1 VALLSEVSIDVRGL
15 TKRYG
20 SLLAV
25 DHVSFK
31 VYRGEIY
38 SLLGPNGAGK
48 TTTILMLA
56 TLRMPTEGD
65 AFVEGYSVVR
75 ERTKVRKVIGVVPQD
90 LTADDELTGFDNVL
104 LMARLH
110 GYRGKEAEERA
121 WDAIKFMELE
131 DAAKRRVMYYSG
143 GMRRR
148 LEIAMSIVHDPKVLF
163 LDEPTVGLDV
173 QSRRHIWDLVRA
185 LKKEGVTIILTT
197 HYMEEAEEL
206 SNRVAIIDHGHIVAE
221 GTPEDL
227 KAKVKGD
234 RVYVKLKNDAEVS
247 KALEVLSREFN
258 EVKEMDGYVV
268 IKVESSAEAM
278 PQIIKLLSNFD
289 VAELRVVRPNLEEV
303 FLELTGHGLREE
315 ESFDAFKFRR
325 LMRAVRS

>member
-1 VALLSEVSIDVRGL
+1 MPTPDISIDVRNL

-25 DHVSFK
+25 DHINFK
-31 VYRGEIY
+31 VMRGEIY

-48 TTTILMLA
+48 TTTISMLA

-65 AFVEGYSVVR
+65 ALVEGYSVVR

-90 LTADDELTGFDNVL
+90 LTADDELTGLDNVL

-110 GYRGKEAEERA
+110 GYSGKEAEERA
-121 WDAIKFMELE
+121 WEAIKFMELE

-148 LEIAMSIVHDPKVLF
+148 LEIAMSIVHNPKVVF

-173 QSRRHIWDLVRA
+173 QSRRHIWDLVRE
-185 LKKEGVTIILTT
+185 LKKEGVTVILTT

-206 SNRVAIIDHGHIVAE
+206 SDRVAIIDHGHIVAE

-234 RVYVKLKNDAEVS
+234 RIYVKLKSDAEATKAIEALS
-247 KALEVLSREFN
+247 KDFN
-258 EVKEMDGYVV
+258 DVKEMNGYVV
-268 IKVESSAEAM
+268 IKVESSADAM
-278 PQIIKLLSNFD
+278 PQLIKLLSNFD
-289 VAELRVVRPNLEEV
+289 VTELRVVRPNLEEV

>member
-1 VALLSEVSIDVRGL
+1 MPEVSIEAMGL

-20 SLLAV
+20 KLLAV

-48 TTTILMLA
+48 TTTISMLA

-65 AFVEGYSVVR
+65 ALVEGHSIVHDRVG
-75 ERTKVRKVIGVVPQD
+75 VRKVIGVVPQD
-90 LTADDELTGFDNVL
+90 LTADDELTGLDNVI

-121 WDAIKFMELE
+121 WEALKFMELE
-131 DAAKRRVMYYSG
+131 DAARRRVMYYSG

-148 LEIAMSIVHDPKVLF
+148 LEIAMSIVHDPKVIF

-173 QSRRHIWDLVRA
+173 QTRRHIWELVRA
-185 LKKEGVTIILTT
+185 LKKQGVTIILTT

-206 SNRVAIIDHGHIVAE
+206 SDRVAIIDRGKIVAE
-221 GTPEDL
+221 GTPDEL

-234 RVYVKLKNDAEVS
+234 RIYVKVGSDETERALSVISTLFNDVRLA
-247 KALEVLSREFN
+247 
-258 EVKEMDGYVV
+258 DGSIV
-268 IKVESSAEAM
+268 IKVESSVDVM
-278 PQIIKLLSNFD
+278 PQLIKVLSQFN
-289 VAELRVVRPNLEEV
+289 VKELRIVRPNLEEV

-315 ESFDAFKFRR
+315 EGAFDVFKFRR
-325 LMRAVRS
+325 LTRVMRS

>member
-1 VALLSEVSIDVRGL
+1 MSIQAINL

-25 DHVSFK
+25 DHINFK
-31 VYRGEIY
+31 VMRGEIY

-48 TTTILMLA
+48 TTTISMLA
-56 TLRMPTEGD
+56 TLRMPSEGD
-65 AFVEGYSVVR
+65 ALIEGYSIVR
-75 ERTKVRKVIGVVPQD
+75 DKVKVRKVIGIVPQD

-104 LMARLH
+104 LMAKLH
-110 GYRGKEAEERA
+110 GFRGKEAEERS
-121 WDAIKFMELE
+121 WEAIKFMELE

-148 LEIAMSIVHDPKVLF
+148 LEIAMSIVHNPKVVF

-185 LKKEGVTIILTT
+185 LKKEDVTIILTT

-206 SNRVAIIDHGHIVAE
+206 SDRVAIIDHGRIVAE
-221 GTPEDL
+221 GTPEEL

-234 RVYVKLKNDAEVS
+234 RIYIKFSSDAETEKAMKELSRSFSDVKLLDN
-247 KALEVLSREFN
+247 
-258 EVKEMDGYVV
+258 YVV

-278 PQIIKLLSNFD
+278 PQLIKELSQFN
-289 VAELRVVRPNLEEV
+289 VLELRVVRPNLEEV
-303 FLELTGHGLREE
+303 FLELTGHGLRDE

>member
-1 VALLSEVSIDVRGL
+1 MAEVSIDARGL

-25 DHVSFK
+25 DHISFR

-48 TTTILMLA
+48 TTTISMLA
-56 TLRMPTEGD
+56 TLRLPTEGD
-65 AFVEGYSVVR
+65 ALVEGYSIVR
-75 ERTKVRKVIGVVPQD
+75 DRVMVRKVIGVVPQD
-90 LTADDELTGFDNVL
+90 LTADDELTGLDNVL

-110 GYRGKEAEERA
+110 GFRGKEAEERA
-121 WDAIKFMELE
+121 WEAIKFMQLE
-131 DAAKRRVMYYSG
+131 DAARRRVMYYSG

-173 QSRRHIWDLVRA
+173 QTRRHIWELVRA
-185 LKKEGVTIILTT
+185 LKRQGVTIILTT

-206 SNRVAIIDHGHIVAE
+206 SDRVAIIDRGKIVAE
-221 GTPEDL
+221 GTPEEL

-234 RVYVKLKNDAEVS
+234 RIYIRLGSDAETQEAI
-247 KALEVLSREFN
+247 KALSSEFSSVSYVDGSIV
-258 EVKEMDGYVV
+258 VKVD
-268 IKVESSAEAM
+268 SSVEAM
-278 PQIIKLLSNFD
+278 PQIVKAISRFN
-289 VAELRVVRPNLEEV
+289 VRELRVVRPNLEEV

-315 ESFDAFKFRR
+315 EGGFDAFKFRR
-325 LMRAVRS
+325 LVRAMRT

>member
-1 VALLSEVSIDVRGL
+1 MPEVSIEAINL
-15 TKRYG
+15 TKKYG
-20 SLLAV
+20 SLVAV
-25 DHVSFK
+25 DHINFK

-48 TTTILMLA
+48 TTTVSMLA
-56 TLRMPTEGD
+56 TLRLPTEGD
-65 AFVEGYSVVR
+65 AFIEGHSIVKDRVN
-75 ERTKVRKVIGVVPQD
+75 VRKIIGVVPQD
-90 LTADDELTGFDNVL
+90 LTADDELTGYDNVL

-148 LEIAMSIVHDPKVLF
+148 LEIAMSIVHNPKVVF

-173 QSRRHIWDLVRA
+173 QSRRHIWDLVRE
-185 LKKEGVTIILTT
+185 LKKEGVTVILTT

-206 SNRVAIIDHGHIVAE
+206 SDRVAIIDHGHIVAE
-221 GTPEDL
+221 GTPEEL
-227 KAKVKGD
+227 KAKIRGD
-234 RVYVKLKNDAEVS
+234 RIYVKLPSEDETKR
-247 KALEVLSREFN
+247 ALEALSRSFN
-258 EVKEMDGYVV
+258 DVKLVDGNVV
-268 IKVESSAEAM
+268 IKVESSTEAM
-278 PQIIKLLSNFD
+278 PQLIKELAPFN
-289 VAELRVVRPNLEEV
+289 VVELRVVRPNLEEV
-303 FLELTGHGLREE
+303 FLELTGHGLRDE

>member
-1 VALLSEVSIDVRGL
+1 MTKTADVSIDARGL

-48 TTTILMLA
+48 TTTISMLA
-56 TLRMPTEGD
+56 TLRLPTEGD
-65 AFVEGYSVVR
+65 AFVEGYSIVR
-75 ERTKVRKVIGVVPQD
+75 DRVQVRKIIGLVPQD
-90 LTADDELTGFDNVL
+90 LTADDELTGYDNVL

-110 GYRGKEAEERA
+110 GYRGREAEERA
-121 WDAIKFMELE
+121 WEALRFMELE

-148 LEIAMSIVHDPKVLF
+148 LEIAMSIVHEPKVLF

-173 QSRRHIWDLVRA
+173 QSRRHIWELVRR
-185 LKKEGVTIILTT
+185 LKKAGTTVILTT

-206 SNRVAIIDHGHIVAE
+206 SDRVAIMDHGKIVAE
-221 GTPEDL
+221 GTPEEL
-227 KAKVKGD
+227 KSKVKGD
-234 RVYVKLKNDAEVS
+234 RIYIKFSSEDELVRAAQVLGKDFPDVSEVEGQ
-247 KALEVLSREFN
+247 L
-258 EVKEMDGYVV
+258 V
-268 IKVESSAEAM
+268 IKVPSSADAM
-278 PQIIKLLSNFD
+278 PAVIKALSGFN
-289 VAELRVVRPNLEEV
+289 VKELRVVRPNLEEV
-303 FLELTGHGLREE
+303 FLELTGHGLRDE

>member
-1 VALLSEVSIDVRGL
+1 MPTPDISIDVRNL

-25 DHVSFK
+25 DHINFK
-31 VYRGEIY
+31 VMRGEIY

-48 TTTILMLA
+48 TTTISMLA

-65 AFVEGYSVVR
+65 ALVEGYSVVR

-90 LTADDELTGFDNVL
+90 LTADDELTGLDNVL

-110 GYRGKEAEERA
+110 GYSGKEAEERA
-121 WDAIKFMELE
+121 WEAIKFMELE

-148 LEIAMSIVHDPKVLF
+148 LEIAMSIVHNPKVVF

-173 QSRRHIWDLVRA
+173 QSRRHIWDLVRE
-185 LKKEGVTIILTT
+185 LKKEGITVILTT

-206 SNRVAIIDHGHIVAE
+206 SDRVAIIDHGHIVAE

-234 RVYVKLKNDAEVS
+234 RIYVKLKSDAETTKAIEALS
-247 KALEVLSREFN
+247 KDFN
-258 EVKEMDGYVV
+258 DVKEMDGYVV
-268 IKVESSAEAM
+268 IKVESSADAM
-278 PQIIKLLSNFD
+278 PQLIKLLSNFD
-289 VAELRVVRPNLEEV
+289 VTELRVVRPNLEEV